1 MLHYWLASQEGF
13 NINWQQVFKTYPNNK
28 FLKIHNATKLKSKSK
43 CGENFTNCF
52 LKFKISSTMINFFCE
67 FITS

>member
-1 MLHYWLASQEGF
+1 MLHHWLASQEGF

-28 FLKIHNATKLKSKSK
+28 QIIFHNATKLKLESK

-52 LKFKISSTMINFFCE
+52 FEDLNLI
-67 FITS
+67 